1 MKLISFSFFFVTIES
16 ILTSLPELDLIEPTE
31 LDLIEPTIIII
42 TELKLREPTELY
54 LIEPTELKLRES
66 PLSVKRNRKPTYTK
80 NSYHKELER
89 WAQGLKIQKVRSIGS
104 SQDCTFKAVQEI

>member
-16 ILTSLPELDLIEPTE
+16 ILTSLPELDLIEPT
-31 LDLIEPTIIII
+31 IIII
-42 TELKLREPTELY
+42 
-54 LIEPTELKLRES
+54 TELKLRES

>member
-42 TELKLREPTELY
+42 
-54 LIEPTELKLRES
+54 TELKLRES